1 MGMKNT
7 FEFVMDIL
15 WLQLFIQ
22 VTPLSQREK
31 SEGVGTWKSCNYSWV
46 RSNFI
51 TFGMWRC

>member
-22 VTPLSQREK
+22 VTPLSQREN
-31 SEGVGTWKSCNYSWV
+31 SEGVGAWKSCNYSWV